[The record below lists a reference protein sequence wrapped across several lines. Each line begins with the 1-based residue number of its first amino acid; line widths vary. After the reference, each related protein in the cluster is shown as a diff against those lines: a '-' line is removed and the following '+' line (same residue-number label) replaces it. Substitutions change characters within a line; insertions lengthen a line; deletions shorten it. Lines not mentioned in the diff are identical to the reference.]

1 MARINLLPWREELRK
16 ERQRQFL
23 SILGLVA
30 VLGIVVVFSYKYT
43 VNLKIER
50 QQTRNSYLQSQI
62 NDLNAQIKEIEKL
75 EEERRKLIERMEMIT
90 SLQKSRPQ
98 VVRIFDELVRA
109 IPEGLNLKSITRKG
123 NVLTI
128 VGSAESAQRV
138 TAFMRKIESSKW
150 FVNPHLKDID
160 SDKDFGAG
168 RKAFSLTVSEAS
180 QGSEDQ
186 KGES

>member
-30 VLGIVVVFSYKYT
+30 MLGIVVVLSYKYT
-43 VNLKIER
+43 VSLKIER
-50 QQTRNSYLQSQI
+50 QQFRNNYLQTQI

-90 SLQKSRPQ
+90 NLQKSRPQ

-128 VGSAESAQRV
+128 EGSAESAQRV
-138 TAFMRKIESSKW
+138 TSFMRKIEASQW

-160 SDKDFGAG
+160 SDKQFGAG

-180 QGSEDQ
+180 KGSDEL